1 MPQLHL
7 RQPRFITWRIT
18 KEKGSRR
25 SRVPGHAYTQQ
36 LPANQQHCEKEK
48 KKLHRGAVNYE
59 KCRRAREPNHATHR
73 TGLGRATNP
82 PASRRPGRRG
92 GRRIGDRTGSSP
104 DKRNEFG
111 RAVEVR
117 AASCWLPRNLG
128 GSPRGD
134 EPGDGNW
141 RWRRRRE
148 RGEHGRRVEGRW
160 SKGSYR
166 PCGELDGEW
175 CARLFTFQTRDA
187 GKAWTRGCGCPLH
200 RRQSAPYLEPRA
212 WGGGHV
218 SFQVKIPF
226 YPSAPFTRG
235 SGLFL
240 M

>member
-1 MPQLHL
+1 VAQRGSKIYQPSGATRRTNAATSPPPTSVYYLKDHKGKGQSSISCPRARLHAAATSKSAAL
-7 RQPRFITWRIT
+7 R
-18 KEKGSRR
+18 KG
-25 SRVPGHAYTQQ
+25 
-36 LPANQQHCEKEK
+36 E

-148 RGEHGRRVEGRW
+148 RGEHGRRVEGR
-160 SKGSYR
+160 
-166 PCGELDGEW
+166 
-175 CARLFTFQTRDA
+175 
-187 GKAWTRGCGCPLH
+187 
-200 RRQSAPYLEPRA
+200 
-212 WGGGHV
+212 
-218 SFQVKIPF
+218 
-226 YPSAPFTRG
+226 
-235 SGLFL
+235 
-240 M
+240 